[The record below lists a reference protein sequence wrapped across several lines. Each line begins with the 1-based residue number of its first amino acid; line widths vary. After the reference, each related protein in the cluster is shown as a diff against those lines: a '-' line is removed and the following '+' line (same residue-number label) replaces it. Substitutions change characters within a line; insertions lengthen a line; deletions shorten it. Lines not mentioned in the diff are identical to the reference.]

1 MLNEITLFIEASKK
15 AIDLFKDA
23 SALLPDSEAKTQI
36 NETITAAERELALS
50 EAAMAKELGYQ
61 LCQCTFPPQIMLFTG
76 KKRYQYQCN
85 RCQFVIETG
94 ATAGFSGD

>member
-1 MLNEITLFIEASKK
+1 MITELNNFITLSKNLISTLK
-15 AIDLFKDA
+15 EIKT
-23 SALLPDSEAKTQI
+23 LLPDSEAKTQI

-94 ATAGFSGD
+94 ATAGFSS